1 MIGGRDANTP
11 RPSRQK
17 AMSIN
22 AVIVRSEP
30 HPNQCTQALEISL
43 IVVLAAGFGCGAA
56 YANAAA
62 AERWRVDDHFL
73 CYN

>member
-1 MIGGRDANTP
+1 MIGVCDAKTP

-17 AMSIN
+17 VMPIK

-30 HPNQCTQALEISL
+30 HPNQCAQASEISS
-43 IVVLAAGFGCGAA
+43 IVVLPAGFGCGAA

-62 AERWRVDDHFL
+62 AERWRVDDHL
-73 CYN
+73 LYYT

>member
-17 AMSIN
+17 VMPIK

-30 HPNQCTQALEISL
+30 HPNQYVQASQIES
-43 IVVLAAGFGCGAA
+43 IVALPAGFGCGAA